1 MRIAVAVAALAACAT
16 LVPLPAAAQAD
27 PAKVLRVAFPT
38 AETGFDP
45 QASNDVYSAYVE
57 RAIFDPLYTYDPLK
71 RPYTIVPNTAEALPD
86 ISPDGLTWTLR
97 IKPGIYFNEDP
108 AFKGRKRELTAADY
122 IYSWKR
128 VFDPKIRSLLA
139 ADVRW
144 LVRRCAR
151 PGREGVGDRQVRLR
165 RADGGPGSA
174 RPLHDQDQA
183 RAPGL

>member
-1 MRIAVAVAALAACAT
+1 M
-16 LVPLPAAAQAD
+16 VPLPAAAQAD
-27 PAKVLRVAFPT
+27 PNKVLRVAFPV

-57 RAIFDPLYTYDPLK
+57 RAIFDPLYNYDILK

-128 VFDPKIRSLLA
+128 VFDPKIRSF
-139 ADVRW
+139 W
-144 LVRRCAR
+144 LQTFD
-151 PGREGVGDRQVRLR
+151 GLFEGAPALV
-165 RADGGPGSA
+165 
-174 RPLHDQDQA
+174 A
-183 RAPGL
+183 RA